1 MRYRM
6 ARDPLIHNA
15 DLSALSTFRLPA
27 RADQLLSLSSL
38 EDLEHSALLDPNLVI
53 LGGGSNTVFLSDWPG
68 LVVINQL
75 KGLSVRDEGDE
86 VVISV
91 GAGESWH
98 GLVRHCL
105 DQGWYGIENLILIPG
120 SVGGAPIQNIGAYG
134 VEISSV
140 IEQVICWDRV
150 TRALKPFSP
159 EACQF
164 AYRDSVFKHMP
175 DHRYLIT
182 QVDLRLSKT
191 FTPQANYPSLKQALA
206 QQSSRQVTAGDVT
219 ADDLEATASARVLAA
234 TIMRLR
240 RHRLPDPNRI
250 ANVGS
255 FFKNPIVTFEQAK
268 TLAATFPQLPQW
280 PVSDPSRG
288 QGVKL
293 SAAWMI
299 EHLGFKGKQIG
310 DAAVY
315 THHALVLINQ
325 GHASADDLEALI
337 SEITE
342 SVSNAFG
349 VSLVPEP
356 QLIKAPA

>member
-1 MRYRM
+1 M

-15 DLSALSTFRLPA
+15 DLSAFSTFKLPA
-27 RADQLLSLSSL
+27 RADQLLTVSRI

-68 LVVINQL
+68 LIVINQL
-75 KGLSVRDEGDE
+75 RGLSVRDEGDQ
-86 VVISV
+86 VVVSA

-98 GLVRHCL
+98 RLVRHCL
-105 DQGWYGIENLILIPG
+105 DQGWYGIENLIFIPG
-120 SVGGAPIQNIGAYG
+120 SVGGAPVQNIGAYG
-134 VEISSV
+134 VEISSA
-140 IEQVICWDRV
+140 IEQVVCWDRLSQAFK
-150 TRALKPFSP
+150 TFSP

-164 AYRDSVFKHMP
+164 AYRDSVFRHQS
-175 DHRYLIT
+175 DQRYFIT
-182 QVDLRLSKT
+182 QVDLRLSKV
-191 FTPQANYPSLKQALA
+191 FTPQAQYPSLKHALA
-206 QQSSRQVTAGDVT
+206 WNASRKDTD
-219 ADDLEATASARVLAA
+219 ADLDAMASARSLAA

-268 TLAATFPQLPQW
+268 TLAVAFPDLPQW
-280 PVSDPSRG
+280 PMSDPNQR

-315 THHALVLINQ
+315 ANHALVLINR
-325 GHASADDLEALI
+325 GHATADDLEALI
-337 SEITE
+337 SEITDG
-342 SVSNAFG
+342 VSNRFG
-349 VSLVPEP
+349 VRLAPEP
-356 QLIKAPA
+356 QLVRVPT

>member
-1 MRYRM
+1 M
-6 ARDPLIHNA
+6 ASDPLIHNA
-15 DLSALSTFRLPA
+15 DLSAFSTFRLPA
-27 RADQLLSLSSL
+27 RADQLLTLSRI
-38 EDLEHSALLDPNLVI
+38 EDLEHSALQQPNLMI

-75 KGLSVRDEGDE
+75 KGLSVRDDGDE
-86 VVISV
+86 VVVSV

-98 GLVRHCL
+98 RLVRHCL
-105 DQGWYGIENLILIPG
+105 DQGWYGIENLVLIPG

-134 VEISSV
+134 VELSSV
-140 IEQVICWDRV
+140 IEQVVCWDRLSKAFK
-150 TRALKPFSP
+150 TFSP

-164 AYRDSVFKHMP
+164 AYRDSVFKHLP

-182 QVDLRLSKT
+182 QVDLRLSKV
-191 FTPQANYPSLKQALA
+191 FAPQAQYPSLKQALA
-206 QQSSRQVTAGDVT
+206 QRLNQKTAGDNL
-219 ADDLEATASARVLAA
+219 DDMTSARSLAA

-255 FFKNPIVTFEQAK
+255 FFKNPIVSSEQAA
-268 TLAATFPQLPQW
+268 TLSASFPELPYW
-280 PVSDPSRG
+280 SVSDPNEG
-288 QGVKL
+288 QGAKL

-299 EHLGFKGKQIG
+299 EHLGFKSRHIG

-315 THHALVLINQ
+315 ANHALVLVNR
-325 GHASADDLEALI
+325 GHATADDLEALI

-342 SVSNAFG
+342 AVSNAFG
-349 VSLVPEP
+349 VRLVPEP
-356 QLIKAPA
+356 QLVRAPR

>member
-1 MRYRM
+1 M
-6 ARDPLIHNA
+6 ARDALIHHA

-27 RADQLLSLSSL
+27 RADKLLSLSNL
-38 EDLEHSALLDPNLVI
+38 QDLEHSALAEPNLVM

-86 VVISV
+86 VVVSV

-98 GLVRHCL
+98 DLVRHCL

-120 SVGGAPIQNIGAYG
+120 SVGGAPVQNIGAYG
-134 VEISSV
+134 VELSSV
-140 IEQVICWDRV
+140 IDQVICWDRLSQ
-150 TRALKPFSP
+150 TFKTFSP
-159 EACQF
+159 EDCEF

-182 QVDLRLSKT
+182 EVDLRLSKH
-191 FTPQANYPSLKQALA
+191 FRPEMQYPSLKQALA
-206 QQSSRQVTAGDVT
+206 QHPTRP
-219 ADDLEATASARVLAA
+219 ATDKALDGMASARSLVA

-255 FFKNPIVTFEQAK
+255 FFKNPIVTLEQAK
-268 TLAATFPQLPQW
+268 TLGSTYPDLPQW
-280 PVSDPSRG
+280 PMSDPTQA

-299 EHLGFKGKQIG
+299 EHLGFKGRHIG

-315 THHALVLINQ
+315 ANHALVLVNQ
-325 GHASADDLEALI
+325 GHATADDLEALI

-342 SVSNAFG
+342 GVSNSFG

-356 QLIKAPA
+356 QLIKAPV

>member
-1 MRYRM
+1 M
-6 ARDPLIHNA
+6 AQNSLIHKA
-15 DLSALSTFRLPA
+15 DLSAFSTFRLPA
-27 RADQLLSLSSL
+27 RADHLLTLSRI
-38 EDLEHSALLDPNLVI
+38 EDLEHEALGASNVMI

-68 LVVINQL
+68 LIVINQL
-75 KGLSVRDEGDE
+75 RGLRVRDEGDE
-86 VVISV
+86 VVVSV
-91 GAGESWH
+91 SAGESWH

-134 VEISSV
+134 VELSSV
-140 IEQVICWDRV
+140 IEQVICWDRLSSSFK
-150 TRALKPFSP
+150 TFSP

-164 AYRDSVFKHMP
+164 AYRDSVFKHQS

-182 QVDLRLSKT
+182 QIDLRLSKR
-191 FTPQANYPSLKQALA
+191 FNPQTQYPSLKHALA
-206 QQSSRQVTAGDVT
+206 PRLTQP
-219 ADDLEATASARVLAA
+219 ATDNTLGAMRSARSLAA

-255 FFKNPIVTFEQAK
+255 FFKNPIVPAEQAT
-268 TLAATFPQLPQW
+268 TLSATFPELPRW
-280 PVSDPSRG
+280 PADDPNEG

-299 EHLGFKGKQIG
+299 ERLGFKGRHIG

-315 THHALVLINQ
+315 AHHALVLINQ
-325 GHASADDLEALI
+325 GHATADDLETLI
-337 SEITE
+337 GEITTG
-342 SVSNAFG
+342 VWNAFG
-349 VSLVPEP
+349 VRLVPEP